1 MKMNNKEMDKVDSS
15 NVDWYVYID
24 QTIGEKHPI
33 AARALRRIDV
43 GYDPEDHNLVMSL
56 WGYAKGPIERIALM
70 RVDVEK
76 LVSDFSELTG
86 MDIEFI

>member
-1 MKMNNKEMDKVDSS
+1 MEKIDSS
-15 NVDWYVYID
+15 NVDWEAYID

-33 AARALRRIDV
+33 AARALKRIDV

-56 WGYAKGPIERIALM
+56 WGYAKGPIERLALM

-76 LVSDFSELTG
+76 LVNDFSELTG
-86 MDIEFI
+86 MDIELI